1 MEVIMKKLLLSGALL
16 LMAGTSQAAQI
27 HCEGSY
33 FFYHMTADA
42 ESSGNQIIGD
52 VNVTVT
58 GGSSPVTMALTPS
71 TSDVREGQ
79 YIRATGQSDKGSGQL
94 TTSYDASSKTYP
106 GTLKANTT
114 MGNANVRVVCTM
126 TGSRNPEFD
135 LSPDDAYEQ
144 GFYPETD
151 AY

>member
-1 MEVIMKKLLLSGALL
+1 MKKLLLSGACL

-33 FFYHMTADA
+33 FFYHMVAEA
-42 ESSGNQIIGD
+42 ESSGNQIVGD
-52 VNVTVT
+52 VMVTIT
-58 GGSSPVTMALTPS
+58 GLSSPTTMALTPS
-71 TSDVREGQ
+71 SSDVREGQ
-79 YIRATGQSDKGSGQL
+79 YIRATGESDKGSGQL
-94 TTSYDASSKTYP
+94 ATTYDAPSKTYL

-135 LSPDDAYEQ
+135 LSPYEAYEQ
-144 GFYPETD
+144 GLYPQEQQ
-151 AY
+151 Y